1 MRVLLVSA
9 NTEKINMPVL
19 PLGLACVAEATRN
32 AGHDVKLVDLMDQQ
46 NTRMVLKDAV
56 DGFQPGVIGISVRN
70 IDDQC
75 MENPRESW
83 GRPLYSFSA
92 VAGDVVVRYIGIQLA
107 AANNINSFYF

>member
-46 NTRMVLKDAV
+46 NTRIVLKDAV
-56 DGFQPGVIGISVRN
+56 DGFQPEVIGISVRN
-70 IDDQC
+70 IDNQC
-75 MENPRESW
+75 MENPRESS
-83 GRPLYSFSA
+83 GRPLDYWLISDRERAERFFYKFIF
-92 VAGDVVVRYIGIQLA
+92 VAGVGPR
-107 AANNINSFYF
+107 